1 MVPIFVGG
9 DGAGGRPLPAGHHIG
24 RRNGKTLPMTYVL
37 ALCAS
42 IFAATGAAL
51 QHREV
56 AEVPEHRTG
65 GIALVLASLRR
76 PGWLI
81 GMVVL
86 LAAPVFQFLALKVGT
101 LSQVQPVLTVEL
113 LVLLVIVVF
122 THHQHP
128 GRREWLSSVAI
139 VVGLTTF
146 LLAAHPG
153 GTEGVLTARWQVG
166 LALGSLVLVG
176 LLWALGSL
184 RRGWPRAALL
194 GAAAASAFAYQAAMS
209 KSIGQTA
216 VGALLTS
223 PGVYGY
229 ALTGALGFVLFQHAL
244 RAGHVA
250 ASRAAMVI
258 VNPILSVVIGLVA
271 FHETLAHTP
280 AAIAVEAVGVVLL
293 LAGARSLSA
302 SPLIAEDALGG
313 AGEGP
318 DD

>member
-1 MVPIFVGG
+1 MATVRVT
-9 DGAGGRPLPAGHHIG
+9 AGLSSGHHSG
-24 RRNGKTLPMTYVL
+24 HQSDKNRPMTYVL

-76 PGWLI
+76 PGWII
-81 GMVVL
+81 GLVVL

-101 LSQVQPVLTVEL
+101 LSQVQPVLTIEL
-113 LVLLVIVVF
+113 LVLLVIIVF

-139 VVGLTTF
+139 VVGLTAF
-146 LLAAHPG
+146 LLAAHPV
-153 GTEGVLTARWQVG
+153 GTEGVLSSRWQVG

-176 LLWALGSL
+176 LLWAIGSM
-184 RRGWPRAALL
+184 RHGWSRAALL

-209 KSIGQTA
+209 KSIGQTPA
-216 VGALLTS
+216 SHLLTS
-223 PGVYGY
+223 PGLYGY
-229 ALTGALGFVLFQHAL
+229 VVTGGLGFVLFQHAL

-258 VNPILSVVIGLVA
+258 VNPMLSVVIGLVA

-280 AAIAVEAVGVVLL
+280 LAIVVEVIGVVVL
-293 LAGARSLSA
+293 LAGACSLSA
-302 SPLIAEDALGG
+302 SPLITGDPLGG
-313 AGEGP
+313 AGEGS
-318 DD
+318 DDE